1 MPDILR
7 TFSRKP
13 RVQVTAII
21 LGLGLVALCL
31 YGTLLIVRGAS
42 AAHPVP
48 RVGER
53 LSVFTATY
61 GKPVQL
67 GTARGLKVG
76 NVTVEGVRF
85 YADRAHTIIVN
96 AQPTK
101 GIVRNLVVTGPSSWT
116 KQQSIA
122 YCQSFLPI
130 GSVAYRTVGQYTYY
144 HSSIGDVV
152 LNDAGSGTC
161 EVLILTDVG

>member
-1 MPDILR
+1 MSGVLQ

-13 RVQVTAII
+13 RVQVSAVIF
-21 LGLGLVALCL
+21 GLGLVALCL

-61 GKPVQL
+61 GKPIQL

-96 AQPTK
+96 AQPTN

-130 GSVAYRTVGQYTYY
+130 GSVAYRTVGQYTYF

-161 EVLILTDVG
+161 EVLILTSVG

>member
-1 MPDILR
+1 MIGR
-7 TFSRKP
+7 G
-13 RVQVTAII
+13 VV
-21 LGLGLVALCL
+21 GLCFG
-31 YGTLLIVRGAS
+31 GTLLIVRGAS
-42 AAHPVP
+42 AAHPLP

-96 AQPTK
+96 AQPPN
-101 GIVRNLVVTGPSSWT
+101 GIVRNLVVTGPSSFT
-116 KQQSIA
+116 QQQSIA
-122 YCQSFLPI
+122 
-130 GSVAYRTVGQYTYY
+130 
-144 HSSIGDVV
+144 
-152 LNDAGSGTC
+152 
-161 EVLILTDVG
+161 